1 MKLIIS
7 TIILF
12 CCTSLV
18 KPDVIYLDPAP
29 DAKYVSIY
37 NNLIIGMESPI
48 NESLLAEVNISVT
61 GSKSG
66 LHTGDVKLASD
77 GKKILFRPHIPF
89 RTNET
94 VTVQVSSNN
103 NQLKFNSR
111 KDFSYRFTTEA
122 TRIPISGDKSLRD
135 ELGDYYRAPF
145 ELDNAEPPE
154 LTVTISNNPSPGRL
168 FVSSYNTDPSYLI
181 IAENNANVFWS
192 KGFGNQTLDFKVQSN
207 GTLTYYLTGS
217 DKFFQMNDKYEVID
231 SFACGNGYT
240 TDTHEFIL
248 LPNGHS
254 LLMAY
259 DPQIVDMSQIV
270 AGGDTAATVIG
281 LIIQELDESKNV
293 VFQWRSWDHFEITD
307 ATSLDLTS
315 STIDYVHGNAID
327 MDTDGNLL
335 ISSRHMDEITKIDRV
350 KGSIIWRLGGIH
362 NQFTFKNDSLG
373 FFRQHCI
380 RRIANGNIT
389 LFDNGNFHSPQFSR
403 AVEYNLDEIG
413 KTVTLVWEYRNNPT
427 IYGFAMGSVQRL
439 ENGNTLIGWGFTTP
453 ALSEVTPDGKVALEM
468 KFPGNIVSYRA
479 FKFNWDNIALE
490 MKFPGNIVS
499 YRAFKFNWDNITSTG
514 SNSGLVPESYSLAQN
529 YPNPF
534 NPVTSISYSIP
545 VAGNVS
551 IKVYDMMGREIK
563 SLVSEYKQAGSYNV
577 LFDASNFAS
586 GVYLYKL
593 EAGSYTS
600 SRKMVLIK

>member
-479 FKFNWDNIALE
+479 FKFNWDNI
-490 MKFPGNIVS
+490 
-499 YRAFKFNWDNITSTG
+499 TSTG

>member
-1 MKLIIS
+1 
-7 TIILF
+7 
-12 CCTSLV
+12 
-18 KPDVIYLDPAP
+18 
-29 DAKYVSIY
+29 
-37 NNLIIGMESPI
+37 
-48 NESLLAEVNISVT
+48 
-61 GSKSG
+61 
-66 LHTGDVKLASD
+66 
-77 GKKILFRPHIPF
+77 
-89 RTNET
+89 
-94 VTVQVSSNN
+94 
-103 NQLKFNSR
+103 
-111 KDFSYRFTTEA
+111 
-122 TRIPISGDKSLRD
+122 
-135 ELGDYYRAPF
+135 
-145 ELDNAEPPE
+145 
-154 LTVTISNNPSPGRL
+154 
-168 FVSSYNTDPSYLI
+168 
-181 IAENNANVFWS
+181 
-192 KGFGNQTLDFKVQSN
+192 
-207 GTLTYYLTGS
+207 
-217 DKFFQMNDKYEVID
+217 
-231 SFACGNGYT
+231 
-240 TDTHEFIL
+240 
-248 LPNGHS
+248 
-254 LLMAY
+254 MAY

-479 FKFNWDNIALE
+479 FKFNWDNI
-490 MKFPGNIVS
+490 
-499 YRAFKFNWDNITSTG
+499 TSTG

-551 IKVYDMMGREIK
+551 IRVYDMMGREIK

-593 EAGSYTS
+593 EAGSYIA

>member
-48 NESLLAEVNISVT
+48 NESLLAEVNITVT

-66 LHTGDVKLASD
+66 LHTYDVKLTSD
-77 GKKILFRPHIPF
+77 GKKILFRPQIPF

-103 NQLKFNSR
+103 NQIKFNSR

-122 TRIPISGDKSLRD
+122 ARIPISGDKSLRD

-145 ELDNAEPPE
+145 ELDNADPPE

-181 IAENNANVFWS
+181 IAENNANIYWS

-217 DKFFQMNDKYEVID
+217 DKFFQMNDNYEVID

-479 FKFNWDNIALE
+479 FKFNWDNI
-490 MKFPGNIVS
+490 
-499 YRAFKFNWDNITSTG
+499 TSTG

-551 IKVYDMMGREIK
+551 IRVYDMMGREIK
-563 SLVSEYKQAGSYNV
+563 SLVSEYKQAGSYNI

-593 EAGSYTS
+593 EAGSYIA

>member
-479 FKFNWDNIALE
+479 FKFNWDNI
-490 MKFPGNIVS
+490 
-499 YRAFKFNWDNITSTG
+499 TSTG

-563 SLVSEYKQAGSYNV
+563 SLVSEYKQAGSYNI

-593 EAGSYTS
+593 EAGSYIA